1 MLDRLIFYF
10 VNYPTVRYAALAL
23 LLVSICSALLGVT
36 LVLRRF
42 SMIGDGLSHVTFG
55 AASVATV
62 MGLTTPIYVALP
74 ITVIAAVLLL
84 RIPRSSRIGGDAAV
98 ACVSAGSLAFGYLIL
113 NIFPTPDG
121 FSGDACANLF
131 GQGILSISRSDVI
144 LCLVLCSLLLISCIL
159 FYNRIFAV
167 TFDPDFAAA
176 TGMHVSLHNT
186 LIAVIVGAVTVV
198 AMDLVGALLVAALI
212 IFPSLSAMRLFKSF
226 RAVTFFAAILS
237 ILCSTLGLAAS
248 LLLSTPVGS
257 TVVCVDIAAFAVC
270 YVVGRV
276 RFKF

>member
-23 LLVSICSALLGVT
+23 ILISVCSALLGVT

-62 MGLTTPIYVALP
+62 MGLTTPIYIALP
-74 ITVIAAVLLL
+74 ITVVAAVLLL
-84 RIPRSSRIGGDAAV
+84 RMPRSSRIGGDAAV

-131 GQGILSISRSDVI
+131 GQGILAISLFDV
-144 LCLVLCSLLLISCIL
+144 LVCLGLSVVLLVSFFL

-167 TFDPDFAAA
+167 TFDPDFASA
-176 TGMHVSLHNT
+176 TGVRTSLFNT
-186 LIAVIVGAVTVV
+186 LIAIITGVVTVV
-198 AMDLVGALLVAALI
+198 AMELVGALLVAALI
-212 IFPSLSAMRLFKSF
+212 IFPALSAMRLFKSF
-226 RAVTFFAAILS
+226 SAVMVFAAILS
-237 ILCSTLGLAAS
+237 VLCSATGLAVS

-257 TVVCVDIAAFAVC
+257 TVVCVDIVAFVGC
-270 YVVGRV
+270 YVVSRV
-276 RFKF
+276 KGKF